1 MNFILEQIR
10 LRRSNHFPSNSSV
23 TTTIRKDP
31 LSLQIVTSPLRMSEK
46 KKRKTTSD
54 FLLFSSLYKKSQQR
68 KKMNSSTLP
77 SIQMNKKTID
87 LSLGRSIMFTD
98 PNYPEPFNVDVNHL
112 VLRPKIFVQKK
123 KRNIIDYLDNED
135 IMMTYLNKKDYD
147 ILNDYYKNEMI
158 IHLLKDKVINF
169 DSNPSYCKKA
179 YFYTKQFSPIKISL
193 SINSISFEITNLQT
207 NESTT
212 LNLPLS
218 IIPFY
223 YAIPFDIFLLFITKI
238 IEMSSDVNKIKID
251 HNSVIKYVKEISND
265 IDLFNTNSS
274 YCSNSLSKLSYD
286 WLIEDCHFK
295 ITIIPPRLEISQ
307 ENKFTI
313 SKLIGKGLMC
323 TLILRAYE
331 NWDNLALCYLSSF
344 KNFRYAIGIL
354 YGQKV
359 SKSFSERS
367 HFYEVDEIA
376 SFGAIKKNVTSLK
389 SNSFSFFITLNQD
402 MYIRN
407 FFFTFFSYT
416 VNVILLKQ
424 EYNFDISFENMKFW
438 FTLKEDYPIT
448 SIVKKCLFIT
458 NERAEL
464 NINLLKG
471 IPYEKMENF
480 FASKDSDQASS
491 LHSLIVSEQE
501 PRLEWRDIL
510 SVSHTNVNEITNHN
524 YVIKSTLLCN
534 LIDNEL
540 KGWPI
545 IFNQFGSDLGKEV
558 EKKYSRRLSIMKT
571 MKM

>member
-10 LRRSNHFPSNSSV
+10 LRRSNHFPSNSSA

-31 LSLQIVTSPLRMSEK
+31 LSLNIVSSPLRLSEK

-54 FLLFSSLYKKSQQR
+54 FLLFSSLYRKSQQL
-68 KKMNSSTLP
+68 KKKNTNTLP
-77 SIQMNKKTID
+77 SIQMTKKTID
-87 LSLGRSIMFTD
+87 LSLGRSLMFTD
-98 PNYPEPFNVDVNHL
+98 PNYPEPFNVDVNHM
-112 VLRPKIFVQKK
+112 VLKPKIFVQKK
-123 KRNIIDYLDNED
+123 KRDIIDYLDNED

-147 ILNDYYKNEMI
+147 ILNDNYKEEQI
-158 IHLLKDKVINF
+158 IHILKDKVINF
-169 DSNPSYCKKA
+169 DSNPSTCKIS
-179 YFYTKQFSPIKISL
+179 YFYTKQFSPLKILL
-193 SINSISFEITNLQT
+193 SIHSISFELTNLQT

-223 YAIPFDIFLLFITKI
+223 YAIQFDIFLLFITKI
-238 IEMSSDVNKIKID
+238 IEMSSDVKKIRID
-251 HNSVIKYVKEISND
+251 HNSLIKYVREISND
-265 IDLFNTNSS
+265 IDLFNSKS
-274 YCSNSLSKLSYD
+274 LYYSNSLSKISYD

-295 ITIIPPRLEISQ
+295 FTIIPPRLEISQ

-323 TLILRAYE
+323 TLLIRAYE
-331 NWDNLALCYLSSF
+331 NWDNLSLCYLSSF

-359 SKSFSERS
+359 SKAFSERNKY
-367 HFYEVDEIA
+367 YEVDDVT
-376 SFGAIKKNVTSLK
+376 SFGVIKKNVTSLK

-416 VNVILLKQ
+416 LNIILLKE
-424 EYNFDISFENMKFW
+424 EYNFDITFENMKFW
-438 FTLKEDYPIT
+438 FSLKENYPIS

-458 NERAEL
+458 NDKAEL
-464 NINLLKG
+464 NIDLLKG
-471 IPYEKMENF
+471 IPYDKMENF
-480 FASKDSDQASS
+480 FASKESDNTST

-510 SVSHTNVNEITNHN
+510 SVSNTNVNEITNHH
-524 YVIKSTLLCN
+524 YIIKSTLLSN

-540 KGWPI
+540 KGWPL